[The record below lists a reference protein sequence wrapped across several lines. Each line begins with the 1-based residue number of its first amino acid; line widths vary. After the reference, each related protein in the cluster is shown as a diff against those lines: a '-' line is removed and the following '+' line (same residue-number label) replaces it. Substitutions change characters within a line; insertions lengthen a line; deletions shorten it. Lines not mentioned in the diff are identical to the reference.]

1 MASEQPLL
9 ENAIKDYLESCST
22 IKLSQ
27 NIRLGIPEFEIRFG
41 ISKPVSKTDYDNVVR
56 ELLRNKW
63 SSKNIDGSQ
72 LLRISTEYYDTRIAQ
87 RNLDEDEGEENVFRG
102 GARGPGPGKRRAS
115 EFQMSNIRLE
125 IVGADMIEIYCK
137 TNSLEALKNTP
148 AANKKLKFTQK
159 KPAPRAI
166 GPFINGKNMP
176 FIDFKDFNFRV
187 SSQFEIVYPITSENE
202 SIRKIMNDWNPA
214 SKHFRSIN
222 RVRFTLPGSVVAVDI
237 SIVKSNR
244 TYSKKLGDGKFK
256 KIPIPYQ
263 TIQEA
268 EVFSNAEIYEIEL
281 ELDNDAITILMDS
294 RKRKIEDLVQE
305 VMTQIRAAVRTVLSG
320 LQGTPYPI
328 SYLEQEDVIRDYM
341 RCMHGD
347 KWVAG
352 KVDEE
357 SLNREKFPFPY
368 FIGPSSITL
377 QMEHIVPSNN
387 TTSPNIALDYT
398 VTEKADGQRAL
409 LYISKK
415 GKIYMINNNLNVMF
429 TGAMTE
435 AKECFDSI
443 LDGEYIDYGKRTSS
457 RTFLHLFAAFD
468 IYFIGSRKD
477 RSVRELAFCTNLR
490 VEDENLYR
498 LNLLEK
504 FVSKL
509 RIQSVVEK
517 QACLFQ
523 IRCKTFYRGI
533 MSGSGSGPSK
543 NVVRSPKEEGEVEE
557 EIEVMEEK
565 TIFEGVEMIWSR
577 REMFEYEIDGL
588 IFTPMNMGVGGD
600 VPGKAS
606 PMMKFK
612 WNRSFK
618 WKPPHYNTIDFLV
631 STKKDKFG
639 KDLIRNKILTDEHNE
654 ITTIIQYK
662 TLVLKCGFNPKK
674 DKFVNAFN
682 DMLFNRFEALDTQP
696 VDDDE
701 TNVTYSTKGYQPVP
715 FQPTSPYDP
724 EACFC
729 NIILQ
734 KDPVNSDQ
742 LYMRTMENDVFQE
755 DTIVEFSYD
764 KENRET
770 ESAWKWVPLRVRYD
784 KTSELREKKNNFG
797 NHFSVAN
804 DNWHS
809 IHFPITENMIMG
821 HDLPRENMLD
831 DTVYYNRMDK
841 DSMETQPLKDFHN
854 LFVKLYIIQKVAKY
868 LSVKAQAGNILL
880 MDYAVGKA
888 GDLFKWK
895 TSGIS
900 FVFGVD
906 ISKDNIMNSKDGAC
920 VRYLTEK
927 VKNPKLPPRAIFVHG
942 NSSLNIRHNQKAL
955 YTNQEKDIC
964 KSIFGNGT
972 GGVAKEYVGIARD
985 GFHISSCQ
993 FAMHY
998 FFEKKATLHSFL
1010 RNLAECTRLGGY
1022 FVGTCYN
1029 GQRVFDALKKKKM
1042 GESIRLDKNG
1052 KKIFEI
1058 VRDYSNQIET
1068 FPQNE
1073 KSIGLAINVFQES
1086 INKTF
1091 KEYLVNFTY
1100 FSRLMEDYGF
1110 VPLSKAE
1117 ITSMN
1122 IVDTNASFELLF
1134 RNMERE
1140 IRENPKVYYGQALN
1154 MSKEEK
1160 TISFFNQF
1168 FLYKK
1173 VRNISLEQLA
1183 QIWKQQVG
1191 MEEEEEEEEEK
1202 EKGEK
1207 KNVVVKAKKIVGERI
1222 VLSLENYVPI
1232 QEESALKERV
1242 TETKEKV
1249 TELKEKLTETKE
1261 RVTELKENIT
1271 ELKEKVTDLGE
1282 WEGVFQRLKP
1292 EVQEKLRKYPVAKR
1306 IEFLKKMQAPK
1317 TKIVVAK

>member
-1 MASEQPLL
+1 MSENQLF
-9 ENAIKDYLESCST
+9 ENAVKDYLESCST
-22 IKLSQ
+22 TKLSQ
-27 NIRLGIPEFEIRFG
+27 NIQLGIPEFEIRFG
-41 ISKPVSKTDYDNVVR
+41 ILNPISKTDYDNVVR

-63 SSKNIDGSQ
+63 SSKNIDGTQ
-72 LLRISTEYYDTRIAQ
+72 LLRISTEFYDTRIPQ
-87 RNLDEDEGEENVFRG
+87 RNLEDNESDSVLRG
-102 GARGPGPGKRRAS
+102 GKRPS
-115 EFQMSNIRLE
+115 EFKMSNIRLE
-125 IVGADMIEIYCK
+125 IIGTDMIEIYCK
-137 TNSLEALKNTP
+137 TNSLEALKNTS

-159 KPAPRAI
+159 KPAPRPI
-166 GPFINGKNMP
+166 GPLINGKYLP
-176 FIDFKDFNFRV
+176 FIDYKDFNFRI
-187 SSQFEIVYPITSENE
+187 SSQNELVYPITSENE

-214 SKHFRSIN
+214 AKHFRSIN

-237 SIVKSNR
+237 SIVKSNK
-244 TYSKKLGDGKFK
+244 TYSKRVDGGKFK
-256 KIPIPYQ
+256 KIPIPCQ

-268 EVFSNAEIYEIEL
+268 GVFSNAEIYEIEL
-281 ELDNDAITILMDS
+281 ELDNDLITIMMDS
-294 RKRKIEDLVQE
+294 KKRKVEDIVQE
-305 VMTQIRAAVRTVLSG
+305 IMTQIRYSIRTVLSG

-328 SYLEQEDVIRDYM
+328 SYVEQEDIIRDYM
-341 RCMHGD
+341 CRMYGD

-357 SLNREKFPFPY
+357 TREKYPFPY
-368 FIGPSSITL
+368 FIGPSSVTL
-377 QMEHIVPSNN
+377 QMEHVVPSIK
-387 TTSPNIALDYT
+387 TTSPNIAVDYT

-409 LYISKK
+409 LYVSKK
-415 GKIYMINNNLNVMF
+415 GKLYLINNNLKVMF

-435 AKECFDSI
+435 VKECFDSL
-443 LDGEYIDYGKRTSS
+443 LDGEYIDYGKRTIE

-468 IYFIGSRKD
+468 IYFIGSRKNASIRD
-477 RSVRELAFCTNLR
+477 LPFCTNLQNID
-490 VEDENLYR
+490 EDMYR
-498 LNLLEK
+498 LPLLEK

-509 RIQSVVEK
+509 KVQSIVAK

-523 IRCKTFYRGI
+523 VRCKTFYKGMMSEGGI
-533 MSGSGSGPSK
+533 MSK
-543 NVVRSPKEEGEVEE
+543 KESPKEEGEIE
-557 EIEVMEEK
+557 EIEEIEEIVEEK

-577 REMFEYEIDGL
+577 REMYEYEIDGL

-600 VPGKAS
+600 IPGKAS
-606 PMMKFK
+606 ELRRVK
-612 WNRSFK
+612 WMRSFK

-631 STKKDKFG
+631 SVKKDNFG
-639 KDLIRNKILTDEHNE
+639 KDLIRNKILTDENNE
-654 ITTIIQYK
+654 MSTILQYK
-662 TLVLKCGFNPKK
+662 TLILKCGFDAKK

-682 DMLFNRFEALDTQP
+682 DMLFNRFTAPVGESLDDNENTIA
-696 VDDDE
+696 
-701 TNVTYSTKGYQPVP
+701 YGKGYQPVP

-734 KDPVNSDQ
+734 KDPLNMESV
-742 LYMRTMENDVFQE
+742 YMRTLENDVFQE

-764 KENRET
+764 KEKEET

-784 KTSELREKKNNFG
+784 KTSELRENKNNFG

-809 IHFPITENMIMG
+809 IHFPITEKMIMG
-821 HDLPRENMLD
+821 HELPRENMLD

-841 DSMETQPLKDFHN
+841 DSVETQPLKDFHN

-868 LSVKAQAGNILL
+868 LLEKVHVSDILL

-895 TSGIS
+895 TSKIS

-942 NSSLNIRHNQKAL
+942 NSGLNIRHTQKAF

-964 KSIFGNGT
+964 KSIFGNG
-972 GGVAKEYVGIARD
+972 GSGVAKEYMGIARD

-1010 RNLAECTRLGGY
+1010 RNLSECTRLGGF

-1029 GQRVFDALKKKKM
+1029 GQRIFDALKKKKM

-1058 VRDYSNQIET
+1058 VRDYSNQIEH
-1068 FPQNE
+1068 FPQND

-1100 FSRLMEDYGF
+1100 FSRIMEDYGF
-1110 VPLSKAE
+1110 ISLSKSE
-1117 ITSMN
+1117 IQSMN
-1122 IVDTNASFELLF
+1122 IIDSNASFELLF
-1134 RNMERE
+1134 RNLEKE
-1140 IRENPKVYYGQALN
+1140 HRENKDLYYGQALN

-1160 TISFFNQF
+1160 IISFFNQF
-1168 FLYKK
+1168 FIYKK
-1173 VRNISLEQLA
+1173 VRNVTLEQLS
-1183 QIWKQQVG
+1183 QLWKQNVS
-1191 MEEEEEEEEEK
+1191 EEEDEEVDTTEDLEEK
-1202 EKGEK
+1202 EKK
-1207 KNVVVKAKKIVGERI
+1207 TKTAVKAKKVVGKRI
-1222 VLSLENYVPI
+1222 VLSLENYAPI
-1232 QEESALKERV
+1232 KEAKSVESVESV
-1242 TETKEKV
+1242 VIPSE
-1249 TELKEKLTETKE
+1249 
-1261 RVTELKENIT
+1261 
-1271 ELKEKVTDLGE
+1271 LGE
-1282 WEGVFQRLKP
+1282 LETVFNRLKP
-1292 EVQEKLRKYPVAKR
+1292 EVQEKLRKYPVAKQ
-1306 IEFLKKMQAPK
+1306 IEVLKKMQAPK
-1317 TKIVVAK
+1317 TKIVTAK

>member
-1 MASEQPLL
+1 MSENQLF
-9 ENAIKDYLESCST
+9 EHAIKDYLESCST
-22 IKLSQ
+22 VKLSQ

-41 ISKPVSKTDYDNVVR
+41 ISTPISKTDYDNVVR
-56 ELLRNKW
+56 ELFRNKW
-63 SSKNIDGSQ
+63 SSKNIDGTQ
-72 LLRISTEYYDTRIAQ
+72 LLRISTEFYDAKQ
-87 RNLDEDEGEENVFRG
+87 NVEEDADTDNALRG
-102 GARGPGPGKRRAS
+102 GAGAGRRN
-115 EFQMSNIRLE
+115 QYKMSNIRLE

-159 KPAPRAI
+159 KSAPRLI
-166 GPFINGKNMP
+166 GPFINGKNLP
-176 FIDFKDFNFRV
+176 FIDYKDFNFRI
-187 SSQFEIVYPITSENE
+187 SSQFELGYPITSDNE
-202 SIRKIMNDWNPA
+202 TVRKIMHDWNPA
-214 SKHFRSIN
+214 AKHFRSIN
-222 RVRFTLPGSVVAVDI
+222 RVRFILPGSVVAVDI
-237 SIVKSNR
+237 SIIKSNK
-244 TYSKKLGDGKFK
+244 TYSKRVENGKFK
-256 KIPIPYQ
+256 KIPIPCQ

-268 EVFSNAEIYEIEL
+268 GVFVNSEIYEVEL
-281 ELDNDAITILMDS
+281 ELDNDAITIMVDS
-294 RKRKIEDLVQE
+294 KRKKIEDIVQDI
-305 VMTQIRAAVRTVLSG
+305 MAQIRKAIRTVLSG

-328 SYLEQEDVIRDYM
+328 SYVEQEDIVRDYM
-341 RCMHGD
+341 CRMHGD

-352 KVDEE
+352 KVDEDT
-357 SLNREKFPFPY
+357 REKYPFPY
-368 FIGPSSITL
+368 FIGPSSVTL
-377 QMEHIVPSNN
+377 QMENVIPSIN

-398 VTEKADGQRAL
+398 VTEKADGQRCL

-415 GKIYMINNNLNVMF
+415 GKIYMINQNMKVMF
-429 TGAMTE
+429 TGAITE
-435 AKECFDSI
+435 SKECFDSL
-443 LDGEYIDYGKRTSS
+443 LDGEYIDYGKHLNRE

-468 IYFIGSRKD
+468 IYFLGSRKEAN
-477 RSVRELAFCTNLR
+477 VRDFPFCTNQI
-490 VEDENLYR
+490 VGDEDVFR
-498 LNLLEK
+498 LPILEK

-509 RIQSVVEK
+509 KVKSVVEN

-523 IRCKTFYRGI
+523 VRCKTFYKGI
-533 MSGSGSGPSK
+533 ESRTFGKGMEPVSTKKS
-543 NVVRSPKEEGEVEE
+543 SPKEEGEED
-557 EIEVMEEK
+557 EIVEEK
-565 TIFEGVEMIWSR
+565 TIFEGVEMIWTR

-588 IFTPMNMGVGGD
+588 IFTPMNFGVGGI

-606 PMMKFK
+606 DLRHVKWMK
-612 WNRSFK
+612 SFK

-631 STKKDKFG
+631 TTKKDKFG
-639 KDLIRNKILTDEHNE
+639 KDLIRNKILTDENNE
-654 ITTIIQYK
+654 ISTILQYK
-662 TLVLKCGFNPKK
+662 TLILKCGFNPKK

-682 DMLFNRFEALDTQP
+682 DMLFNRFSPPNQDE
-696 VDDDE
+696 VDNDE
-701 TNVTYSTKGYQPVP
+701 TTIIYGQEYQPVP

-729 NIILQ
+729 NIVLQ
-734 KDPVNSDQ
+734 KDPVNTEQ
-742 LYMRTMENDVFQE
+742 LYMRTLENDVFQE
-755 DTIVEFSYD
+755 DTIVEFSYNM
-764 KENRET
+764 EATET

-784 KTSELREKKNNFG
+784 KTSELRENKNNFG

-809 IHFPITENMIMG
+809 IHFPITEKMIMG
-821 HDLPRENMLD
+821 QEEPRENMLD

-868 LSVKAQAGNILL
+868 LLEKVHVSDILL

-895 TSGIS
+895 TSKIS

-906 ISKDNIMNSKDGAC
+906 IAKDNIMNVKDGAC
-920 VRYLTEK
+920 ARYLTEK
-927 VKNPKLPPRAIFVHG
+927 VKNPRIPPRAIFLHG
-942 NSSLNIRHNQKAL
+942 NSGLNIRHNQKAF

-964 KSIFGNGT
+964 RAVFGNG
-972 GGVAKEYVGIARD
+972 GDSKKMAKEYLGIARD

-998 FFEKKATLHSFL
+998 FFEKKASLHSFL
-1010 RNLAECTRLGGY
+1010 RNLCECTRLGGY

-1029 GQRVFDALKKKKM
+1029 GQRIFDALKKKKM

-1058 VRDYSNQIET
+1058 SREYSNQIEH
-1068 FPQNE
+1068 FPQND

-1100 FSRLMEDYGF
+1100 FSRIMEDYGF
-1110 VPLSKAE
+1110 VSLTKAE

-1173 VRNISLEQLA
+1173 VRNVTLEQLEHL
-1183 QIWKQQVG
+1183 WKTHVSSE
-1191 MEEEEEEEEEK
+1191 MEEEEEEEEE
-1202 EKGEK
+1202 GEK
-1207 KNVVVKAKKIVGERI
+1207 TKIAVKAKKVVGKRI
-1222 VLSLENYVPI
+1222 VLSLENYAPIKESIPKVEETEVPVKAS
-1232 QEESALKERV
+1232 E
-1242 TETKEKV
+1242 
-1249 TELKEKLTETKE
+1249 
-1261 RVTELKENIT
+1261 
-1271 ELKEKVTDLGE
+1271 LGE
-1282 WEGVFQRLKP
+1282 WELVMNRLPKD
-1292 EVQEKLRKYPVAKR
+1292 VQEKIRKVP
-1306 IEFLKKMQAPK
+1306 IEKQIALLKKMQAPR
-1317 TKIVVAK
+1317 TKIVTAAK

>member
-1 MASEQPLL
+1 MATIEQPLF
-9 ENAIKDYLESCST
+9 ENAVKDYLESCST

-87 RNLDEDEGEENVFRG
+87 RNLDEDEGDENVFRG
-102 GARGPGPGKRRAS
+102 GAPATYGKRRSS

-137 TNSLEALKNTP
+137 TNSLEALKNTS

-166 GPFINGKNMP
+166 GPFMNGKNMP

-187 SSQFEIVYPITSENE
+187 SSQYELVYPITSDNE

-244 TYSKKLGDGKFK
+244 TYSKKIADGKFK

-268 EVFSNAEIYEIEL
+268 GVFSNAEIYEIEL
-281 ELDNDAITILMDS
+281 ELDNDAITIMMDS
-294 RKRKIEDLVQE
+294 KKRKVEDLVQE
-305 VMTQIRAAVRTVLSG
+305 VMTQIRLAVRTVLSG

-328 SYLEQEDVIRDYM
+328 SYLEQEETIRDYM
-341 RCMHGD
+341 RCMHGE

-357 SLNREKFPFPY
+357 SEKREKFPFPY
-368 FIGPSSITL
+368 FIGPSSVTL
-377 QMEHIVPSNN
+377 QMEHIIPSNN
-387 TTSPNIALDYT
+387 MNSPNIAIDYT
-398 VTEKADGQRAL
+398 VTEKADGQRSL

-443 LDGEYIDYGKRTSS
+443 LDGEYIDYGKRSHSS
-457 RTFLHLFAAFD
+457 NERIFLHLFAAFD
-468 IYFIGSRKD
+468 IYFIGSKKN
-477 RSVRELAFCTNLR
+477 RSVRELAFCTNNPA
-490 VEDENLYR
+490 VDESMYR

-509 RIQSVVEK
+509 RVQSVVAK

-523 IRCKTFYRGI
+523 IRCKTFYKGMQSLAFGKGM
-533 MSGSGSGPSK
+533 MSGDIQ
-543 NVVRSPKEEGEVEE
+543 NNSPKEEGEIDEE
-557 EIEVMEEK
+557 VVEEK

-600 VPGKAS
+600 TPGKAS
-606 PMMKFK
+606 EMMKFK
-612 WNRSFK
+612 WTRSFK

-639 KDLIRNKILTDEHNE
+639 KDLIRNKILTDENNE

-662 TLVLKCGFNPKK
+662 TLILKCGFNPKK

-682 DMLFNRFEALDTQP
+682 DMLFNRFEALDTQEAM
-696 VDDDE
+696 DDDE
-701 TNVTYSTKGYQPVP
+701 TNVVYSAKGYQPVP

-734 KDPVNSDQ
+734 KDPVNSET
-742 LYMRTMENDVFQE
+742 LYMRTLENDVFQE

-784 KTSELREKKNNFG
+784 KTSELRENKNNFG

-821 HDLPRENMLD
+821 HESPRENMLD

-841 DSMETQPLKDFHN
+841 DSVETQPLKDFHN

-868 LSVKAQAGNILL
+868 LLEKAQTGNILL

-895 TSGIS
+895 TSKIS

-927 VKNPKLPPRAIFVHG
+927 VKNPKLPPRAIFVNG
-942 NSSLNIRHNQKAL
+942 NSSLNIRHTQKAF

-1010 RNLAECTRLGGY
+1010 RNLAECTKLGGY

-1058 VRDYSNQIET
+1058 VRDYSNQIEY

-1122 IVDTNASFELLF
+1122 VVDTNASFELLF

-1140 IRENPKVYYGQALN
+1140 VRENPGVYYGQALN

-1173 VRNISLEQLA
+1173 IRNVSLEQLA
-1183 QIWKQQVG
+1183 QLWKQNVG
-1191 MEEEEEEEEEK
+1191 MEEEEKEEEEEL
-1202 EKGEK
+1202 EKSAK
-1207 KNVVVKAKKIVGERI
+1207 PNAKKIVGERI
-1222 VLSLENYVPI
+1222 VLSLENYTPI
-1232 QEESALKERV
+1232 
-1242 TETKEKV
+1242 
-1249 TELKEKLTETKE
+1249 
-1261 RVTELKENIT
+1261 KENVVKT
-1271 ELKEKVTDLGE
+1271 EEEQKIPSELGE
-1282 WEGVFQRLKP
+1282 FEVIFNRLKP
-1292 EVQEKLRKYPVAKR
+1292 DVQEKIKKYPVTKQ
-1306 IEFLKKMQAPK
+1306 IELLKKMQAPK

>member
-1 MASEQPLL
+1 MATEQPLF
-9 ENAIKDYLESCST
+9 ENAVKDYLESCST

-87 RNLDEDEGEENVFRG
+87 RNLDEEEGDENVFHG
-102 GARGPGPGKRRAS
+102 GVGGPRAATAFKRRSS
-115 EFQMSNIRLE
+115 EFHMSNIRLE

-159 KPAPRAI
+159 KPAPRPI

-222 RVRFTLPGSVVAVDI
+222 RVRFSLPGSVVAVDI

-244 TYSKKLGDGKFK
+244 TYSKKLADGKFK

-281 ELDNDAITILMDS
+281 ELDNDAITIMMDS
-294 RKRKIEDLVQE
+294 TFKKRKIEDLVQE

-328 SYLEQEDVIRDYM
+328 SYLEQEEAIRDYM

-347 KWVAG
+347 KWAPG
-352 KVDEE
+352 KIDEE
-357 SLNREKFPFPY
+357 TENREKFPFPY

-377 QMEHIVPSNN
+377 QMEHIIPSNN
-387 TTSPNIALDYT
+387 STSPNIALDYT

-443 LDGEYIDYGKRTSS
+443 LDGEYIDYGKRSHSS
-457 RTFLHLFAAFD
+457 NERIFLHLFAAFD

-477 RSVRELAFCTNLR
+477 RSVRELAFCTNLP
-490 VEDENLYR
+490 VEDDSVYR

-509 RIQSVVEK
+509 RIKSIVEK

-523 IRCKTFYRGI
+523 IRCKTFYRG
-533 MSGSGSGPSK
+533 MGS
-543 NVVRSPKEEGEVEE
+543 VMMVRSSKEEGEIEE
-557 EIEVMEEK
+557 EVMEEK

-606 PMMKFK
+606 AMMKFK

-682 DMLFNRFEALDTQP
+682 DMLYNRFELKDTQT

-701 TNVTYSTKGYQPVP
+701 TNVVYSTKGYQPVP

-742 LYMRTMENDVFQE
+742 LYMRTLENDVFQE

-784 KTSELREKKNNFG
+784 KTSELRENKNNFG

-809 IHFPITENMIMG
+809 IHFPITEKMIMG

-841 DSMETQPLKDFHN
+841 DSVETQPLKDFHN

-868 LSVKAQAGNILL
+868 LSGKAQAGNILL

-900 FVFGVD
+900 FVFGID

-942 NSSLNIRHNQKAL
+942 NSSLNIRHTQKAF
-955 YTNQEKDIC
+955 YTNQEKDIS
-964 KSIFGNGT
+964 KSVFGNGT
-972 GGVAKEYVGIARD
+972 GTAGLAKEYVGIARD

-1140 IRENPKVYYGQALN
+1140 VRENPKVYYGQALN

-1173 VRNISLEQLA
+1173 VRNVSLEQLA
-1183 QIWKQQVG
+1183 QLWKQQVG
-1191 MEEEEEEEEEK
+1191 MEEEEKDEEILEID
-1202 EKGEK
+1202 K
-1207 KNVVVKAKKIVGERI
+1207 KNIKPKAKKIVGERI
-1222 VLSLENYVPI
+1222 VLSLDNYAPI
-1232 QEESALKERV
+1232 
-1242 TETKEKV
+1242 KEK
-1249 TELKEKLTETKE
+1249 EAEKEDVESTSS
-1261 RVTELKENIT
+1261 
-1271 ELKEKVTDLGE
+1271 LGE
-1282 WEGVFQRLKP
+1282 WEAVFRRLKP
-1292 EVQEKLRKYPVAKR
+1292 EVQEKIQKYPVVKQ
-1306 IEFLKKMQAPK
+1306 IELLKKMQTPK
-1317 TKIVVAK
+1317 TKIVTATK

>member
-1 MASEQPLL
+1 MSEQQLF
-9 ENAIKDYLESCST
+9 ENAVKDYLESCST

-41 ISKPVSKTDYDNVVR
+41 ITNPISKTDYDNVVR
-56 ELLRNKW
+56 ELFRNKW

-72 LLRISTEYYDTRIAQ
+72 LLRISTQFYDKSIAQ
-87 RNLDEDEGEENVFRG
+87 RNLDEEEADENVFHIG
-102 GARGPGPGKRRAS
+102 GATSFKRRPS
-115 EFQMSNIRLE
+115 EYTMSNIRLE

-137 TNSLEALKNTP
+137 TNSLEALKNTS

-176 FIDFKDFNFRV
+176 FIDYKDFNFRI
-187 SSQFEIVYPITSENE
+187 SSQNELVFPITSENE
-202 SIRKIMNDWNPA
+202 TIRKIMNDWNPS
-214 SKHFRSIN
+214 SKNFRSIN

-244 TYSKKLGDGKFK
+244 TYTKKEANGKMK

-268 EVFSNAEIYEIEL
+268 GVFVNPETYEIEL
-281 ELDNDAITILMDS
+281 ELDNDLITIMVDS
-294 RKRKIEDLVQE
+294 KKKSIPDMVQE
-305 VMTQIRAAVRTVLSG
+305 IMKQIRQTIRTVLSG

-328 SYLEQEDVIRDYM
+328 SYLEQEEILHEYM
-341 RCMHGD
+341 RRMHGE

-352 KVDEE
+352 KVDEDTHD
-357 SLNREKFPFPY
+357 KYPFPY
-368 FIGPSSITL
+368 FIGPSSVTL
-377 QMEHIVPSNN
+377 QMEHIIPSLN
-387 TTSPNIALDYT
+387 TNSPNIAIDYT

-415 GKIYMINNNLNVMF
+415 GKLYLINNNLKVMF
-429 TGAMTE
+429 TGAKTE
-435 AKECFDSI
+435 VKECFDSL
-443 LDGEYIDYGKRTSS
+443 LDGEYIDYGKRNHVSVE

-468 IYFIGSRKD
+468 IYFIGSRKNA
-477 RSVRELAFCTNLR
+477 SVRELPFCANLIID
-490 VEDENLYR
+490 EDQYR
-498 LNLLEK
+498 LSLLEK

-509 RIQSVVEK
+509 HVQSIVEK

-523 IRCKTFYRGI
+523 VRCKTFYKG
-533 MSGSGSGPSK
+533 MESFKSGSESLK
-543 NVVRSPKEEGEVEE
+543 KELEEGEVED
-557 EIEVMEEK
+557 IIEEK
-565 TIFEGVEMIWSR
+565 TIFEGVEMIWTR
-577 REMFEYEIDGL
+577 REMYEYEIDGL
-588 IFTPMNMGVGGD
+588 IFTPMHLGVGAD
-600 VPGKAS
+600 MPGKAS
-606 PMMKFK
+606 ELRRVK

-631 STKKDKFG
+631 TTKKDEFG
-639 KDLIRNKILTDEHNE
+639 KDFIRNKILTDEHNE
-654 ITTIIQYK
+654 ISTILQYK
-662 TLVLKCGFNPKK
+662 TLVLKCGFDAKK

-682 DMLFNRFEALDTQP
+682 DMLFNRFSQDVNNDEDTI
-696 VDDDE
+696 V
-701 TNVTYSTKGYQPVP
+701 YGKGYQPVP

-734 KDPVNSDQ
+734 KDPVNSENMF
-742 LYMRTMENDVFQE
+742 MRTLENDVFQE

-764 KENRET
+764 RSDENKET
-770 ESAWKWVPLRVRYD
+770 ESAWRWVPLRVRYD
-784 KTSELREKKNNFG
+784 KTSELRENKNNFG

-809 IHFPITENMIMG
+809 IHFPITEKMIMG
-821 HDLPRENMLD
+821 QEESSENLLD

-868 LSVKAQAGNILL
+868 LLEKTHVSDILL

-895 TSGIS
+895 TSKIS

-906 ISKDNIMNSKDGAC
+906 ISKDNIMNTKDGAC
-920 VRYLTEK
+920 ARYLTEK
-927 VKNPKLPPRAIFVHG
+927 IKNPKLPPRAIFVHG
-942 NSSLNIRHNQKAL
+942 NSGQNIRHTQKAF
-955 YTNQEKDIC
+955 YTNQEKDIS
-964 KSIFGNGT
+964 KSIFGNGK
-972 GGVAKEYVGIARD
+972 GNVAKEYVGIARD

-998 FFEKKATLHSFL
+998 FFENKATLHSFL
-1010 RNLAECTRLGGY
+1010 RNLCECTRLAGY

-1029 GQRVFDALKKKKM
+1029 GQRIFDALKKKKQ

-1058 VRDYSNQIET
+1058 TRDYSNQIEN

-1073 KSIGLAINVFQES
+1073 KSIGLAVNVFQES

-1091 KEYLVNFTY
+1091 REYLVNFSY
-1100 FSRLMEDYGF
+1100 FTRLMEDYGF
-1110 VPLSKAE
+1110 VPLSKNE
-1117 ITSMN
+1117 MLSMN
-1122 IVDTNASFELLF
+1122 VIDTNGSFEQLF
-1134 RNMERE
+1134 RNMEKE
-1140 IRENPKVYYGQALN
+1140 VRENRNLYYGQAMN

-1160 TISFFNQF
+1160 TISFFNNYF
-1168 FLYKK
+1168 IYKK
-1173 VRNISLEQLA
+1173 VRNVTLEQLEHL
-1183 QIWKQQVG
+1183 WKQNVSDE
-1191 MEEEEEEEEEK
+1191 MEEEEDK
-1202 EKGEK
+1202 ADTKDTT
-1207 KNVVVKAKKIVGERI
+1207 KAKKVIGKRI
-1222 VLSLENYVPI
+1222 VLSLENYKPI
-1232 QEESALKERV
+1232 KEEIPEF
-1242 TETKEKV
+1242 E
-1249 TELKEKLTETKE
+1249 
-1261 RVTELKENIT
+1261 
-1271 ELKEKVTDLGE
+1271 LGE
-1282 WEGVFQRLKP
+1282 WEAVFNRLKP
-1292 EVQEKLRKYPVAKR
+1292 EVQEKMRKYPISKQ
-1306 IEFLKKMQAPK
+1306 IEVLKKMQAPK
-1317 TKIVVAK
+1317 TKIVTAK